1 MSDATAPR
9 MLEQL
14 EREARERNLLLR
26 LQVGRP
32 LGLWSL
38 RLVVAQPN
46 AAGRLLLQGEMKGW
60 AYAANA
66 GLQLDTMRVQPGA
79 PAGVGDLIWAAT
91 MAWALET
98 ASCRQ
103 WDPELTQQSVMQAWM
118 ERAEAIRQWQ
128 LRLRHEPGET
138 QLVTGLGSQ
147 RDWEQRCEAMLRA

>member
-1 MSDATAPR
+1 MAY
-9 MLEQL
+9 
-14 EREARERNLLLR
+14 
-26 LQVGRP
+26 
-32 LGLWSL
+32 
-38 RLVVAQPN
+38 
-46 AAGRLLLQGEMKGW
+46 LLQFFGLSDP
-60 AYAANA
+60 
-66 GLQLDTMRVQPGA
+66 LQLFYLQQSSVDGAGPVFTGFRPVQLDA
-79 PAGVGDLIWAAT
+79 L

-118 ERAEAIRQWQ
+118 ERAEAIRHWQ